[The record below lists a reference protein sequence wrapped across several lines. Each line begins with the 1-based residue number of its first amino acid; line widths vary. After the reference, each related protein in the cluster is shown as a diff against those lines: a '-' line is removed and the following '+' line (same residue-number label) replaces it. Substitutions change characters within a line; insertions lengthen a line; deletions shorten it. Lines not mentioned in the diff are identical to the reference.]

1 MPYIEAKLSCT
12 LTDDKITALKS
23 GFGKAIECIP
33 GKSETWLMVNI
44 EDNKNLFFK
53 GDKSGDTAFISVSIF
68 GKASTDAYED
78 LTKSIC
84 SLINETT
91 GISPDRT
98 YVTYSEYDKWGWNN
112 MNF

>member
-1 MPYIEAKLSCT
+1 MPFINAKLSCT
-12 LTDDKITALKS
+12 LSDEKINELKC

-44 EDNKNLFFK
+44 EDNKKMFFK
-53 GDKSGDTAFISVSIF
+53 GDASQDTAFISVCIF
-68 GKASTDAYED
+68 GTASSSAYEN
-78 LTKSIC
+78 LTKEIC
-84 SLINETT
+84 SLISSVT

-98 YVTYSEYDKWGWNN
+98 YVTYSEFDKWGWNN

>member
-12 LTDDKITALKS
+12 LTQDKISSLKS
-23 GFGKAIECIP
+23 EFGKAIECIP
-33 GKSETWLMVNI
+33 GKSEAWLMVNI
-44 EDNKNLFFK
+44 EDGKNLYFK
-53 GDKSGDTAFISVSIF
+53 GDNSEDAAFISVSVF
-68 GKASTDAYED
+68 GKASSDACEN

-84 SLINETT
+84 KIINEIT

-98 YVTYSEYDKWGWNN
+98 YVTYSEFDKWGWNN

>member
-1 MPYIEAKLSCT
+1 MPYIEAKVSC
-12 LTDDKITALKS
+12 DITNEQAELLKK

-33 GKSETWLMVNI
+33 GKSESWLMVNI
-44 EDNKNLFFK
+44 EDGKKIYFK
-53 GDKSGDTAFISVSIF
+53 GDATSDSAFISVAIF
-68 GKASTDAYED
+68 GKASADAYEN

-84 SLINETT
+84 KLINETL

-98 YVTYSEYDKWGWNN
+98 YVTYSEVDNWGWNG